1 MMTENNQLSAHQSV
15 PNTHRAPRPAGQTA
29 ALLQQTP
36 PAKLLSQPASAQCLQ
51 QWRRLA
57 WASAAL
63 APNIFSLAP
72 DNSTSE
78 EIMITVH

>member
-1 MMTENNQLSAHQSV
+1 MQ
-15 PNTHRAPRPAGQTA
+15 THSNVLGEQIHNRKDFFVNKYCAD
-29 ALLQQTP
+29 
-36 PAKLLSQPASAQCLQ
+36 

-57 WASAAL
+57 WASGAL